1 MALPYGKAGT
11 AACRPLRPRAEIV
24 SGARRVPE
32 ARRCFLLPV
41 PSRLSSHEHLLPG
54 TSRDRQALGTGPG
67 GKRHRAPLPSV
78 PWQRVEGRTPTV
90 AFTIGIRIDS
100 GGVTPTCASSRNC
113 TFLQEM
119 DVIQKQDE
127 NCYCYVQNR
136 TIHLQYVWSTLQV
149 KVNSREMFGFE
160 PISEKSNCRNSET
173 VFEFAACAVQ
183 ILWKPETSTETF
195 ISIKQYG
202 EDVCFKIQPF
212 KTEPYTVSVKR
223 EMLDGK
229 LLFLFVAG
237 IFLFHFANSLSRSTK
252 FFYLSGIILGV
263 LALPVFVLLTLKRFI
278 PRHSTFWILV
288 SGCLMS
294 SLYFIYC
301 FKENMQWLW
310 SEHRNYLLGYF
321 LAVGITS
328 FATCY
333 QHGPLTTDLNIT
345 LFTWTLQLTAFVLIY
360 GGVTIPQVAYAVI
373 AVSLCSKGLCY
384 PLGAACH
391 IGRKMKNHFKS
402 RKLVFKY
409 LTDEEYREQGE
420 TETIRALEELRTF
433 CKNPD
438 FPSWLAVSKLQSP
451 HRFAGFVLGSP
462 HLSPAETKA
471 HDEQY
476 GIGSFFLEEQ
486 LFETRAESEQDDPA
500 NSIHEGD
507 EEEEDE
513 DEMHKQISFP
523 YATELL

>member
-1 MALPYGKAGT
+1 G
-11 AACRPLRPRAEIV
+11 
-24 SGARRVPE
+24 
-32 ARRCFLLPV
+32 
-41 PSRLSSHEHLLPG
+41 
-54 TSRDRQALGTGPG
+54 
-67 GKRHRAPLPSV
+67 
-78 PWQRVEGRTPTV
+78 
-90 AFTIGIRIDS
+90 
-100 GGVTPTCASSRNC
+100 RNC
-113 TFLQEM
+113 SFLQET

-149 KVNSREMFGFE
+149 KVNSREMFRFE
-160 PISEKSNCRNSET
+160 PISEKSNCHNSET
-173 VFEFAACAVQ
+173 VFEFAACAVHF
-183 ILWKPETSTETF
+183 LWKPETSTETF
-195 ISIKQYG
+195 ISVKQYG
-202 EDVCFKIQPF
+202 EDICFKVQPF

-263 LALPVFVLLTLKRFI
+263 LALLVFVLLTLKRFI
-278 PRHSTFWILV
+278 PRVKF
-288 SGCLMS
+288 
-294 SLYFIYC
+294 C

-321 LAVGITS
+321 LAVGMTS
-328 FATCY
+328 FAACY
-333 QHGPLTTDLNIT
+333 QHGPLTTELSIT
-345 LFTWTLQLTAFVLIY
+345 LFRWTLQLTAFVLIY
-360 GGVTIPQVAYAVI
+360 CGVTIPQVAYAVI
-373 AVSLCSKGLCY
+373 AVSLCSKGLHY

-391 IGRKMKNHFKS
+391 VGRKMKNHFKS
-402 RKLVFKY
+402 KKLVFKC
-409 LTDEEYREQGE
+409 LTEEEYREQGE
-420 TETIRALEELRTF
+420 TETLRALEELRSL
-433 CKNPD
+433 CRNPD

-462 HLSPAETKA
+462 HVSPAETKA
-471 HDEQY
+471 HDEEY

-500 NSIHEGD
+500 NFIHEAD
-507 EEEEDE
+507 EEDE
-513 DEMHKQISFP
+513 DETHNQISFP